1 MIARRTTPSQAAR
14 RIGCLMLLAAAPL
27 AADDLQQARIWE
39 STDGQTITARV
50 LELQADSAS
59 VRMRRSDGLV
69 FTLGFDQ
76 FAAHDAQRLQQAAAE
91 LRRSA
96 QTTDDA
102 PQQEP
107 PETATAPLPKRFE
120 LKKVPMVVQK
130 GNFCVP
136 ASAAMIAGF
145 HSIDTDQDQIAFL
158 ASAQS
163 IGNQGTNPQDM
174 LLAMQKLGFKGQSV
188 YWKNADAF
196 QQHVLPRIR
205 EALVRQGPIY
215 VSFKPGVFG
224 DSGHGCVIIGY
235 HDRKEQLSFH
245 NPWGSVF
252 EKDYADVATQA
263 RGIVLIEAP
272 AAAPIAGEAYVEKIR
287 RMIPTFKLPITELP
301 QILSKNNQPHKLVW
315 CSRRDARDD
324 KRFAVD
330 TARDDGRKILDL
342 AFHRNPAVLIP
353 RSQRNGEVSAYLF
366 VTRPPKGGGSFMVR
380 EITADGWSEPEL
392 ATLGSL
398 TRYWPTRIE
407 SPHTDKVIWELP
419 MIELHPDD

>member
-1 MIARRTTPSQAAR
+1 
-14 RIGCLMLLAAAPL
+14 MLLAAAPL
-27 AADDLQQARIWE
+27 TADDLGQDRIWE
-39 STDGQTITARV
+39 SMDGQTITARV

-59 VRMRRSDGLV
+59 VRMQRSDGLI

-76 FAAHDAQRLQQAAAE
+76 FAPHDAQRLLQAAAE
-91 LRRSA
+91 LQHSPKW
-96 QTTDDA
+96 QDEE

-107 PETATAPLPKRFE
+107 PAAATAPLPKHFE

-130 GNFCVP
+130 GSYCVP

-145 HSIDTDQDQIAFL
+145 HGIDTDQDQIAFL
-158 ASAQS
+158 SSAKS
-163 IGNQGTNPQDM
+163 FGNQGTNPHEM
-174 LLAMQKLGFKGQSV
+174 LLAMQKLGFNGQSV
-188 YWKNADAF
+188 YWKTADEF
-196 QQHVLPRIR
+196 KQKVLPRIR

-215 VSFKPGVFG
+215 VSFRPGIFG

-235 HDRKEQLSFH
+235 HDRKELLSFH
-245 NPWGSVF
+245 NPWGNVF
-252 EKDYADVATQA
+252 EKDYADVASQA

-272 AAAPIAGEAYVEKIR
+272 AAAPIASEAYVEKIR
-287 RMIPTFKLPITELP
+287 SMIPKYTVPITELP
-301 QILSKNNQPHKLVW
+301 QILSENNQPHKLVW

-353 RSQRNGEVSAYLF
+353 RSQHNGEVGAYLF
-366 VTRPPKGGGSFMVR
+366 VTRPPKGGASFMVR
-380 EITADGWSEPEL
+380 EITADGWSKPEL

-398 TRYWPTRIE
+398 TRFWPTRIE
-407 SPHTDKVIWELP
+407 SPQTDQIIWELP